1 MPRRCRLACTVLLVA
16 TAGLAAQSPLTSLFL
31 ANNNGANGF
40 TVFFDLTVNTP
51 VVLNQIDV
59 NLFTGSVAGT
69 IDVWTTPTTWVGHET
84 TTALW
89 TLAASGAV
97 TAQPMNTGSPVP
109 LSPVSL
115 AAGSYGIALV
125 HNGVAPAYSSG
136 QGISLVYA
144 NSQLTMVCGA
154 SAAGGL
160 GTPICCSPR
169 VCNASIHYSV
179 PGGTTAASLT
189 AYGDGCNRASRSFYE
204 LFGTAA
210 AFDLG
215 NSGLH
220 LGFTGAAYQVTAG
233 GTFVPPSAAATA
245 LSLGDDDE
253 TTVALA
259 SPLAFP
265 GGSTTSLQVC
275 SNGFVSA
282 GPGNGTSYQPDAA
295 QWLQSTAARWGDW
308 HDYDPTAGGA
318 VRSEQIGSVVYL
330 TWDGVYDFNGT
341 APNTW
346 QLQFDLA
353 TGDVTMVFAAMTLLG
368 GPHLVGFAAAGPSV
382 DLSSLDLSAAL
393 PLQTA
398 AADSLPL
405 HFAASA
411 RPLIGTNL
419 LLVTSAIPAST
430 FFGVDVFSFVSNNP
444 GVDLTSLG
452 MPGCSQYV
460 NFDVPVTFAVG
471 GANANLLLPVP
482 SISGLLGLHVF
493 AQSAGFCP
501 AANALGVVT
510 SNGLDLGIGDF

>member
-1 MPRRCRLACTVLLVA
+1 MRRRGLLCSVLFVGA
-16 TAGLAAQSPLTSLFL
+16 SLAAQSPLTSLFL

-40 TVFFDLTVNTP
+40 TVFFDLAVNTP
-51 VVLNQIDV
+51 VVVNQIDV

-69 IDVWTTPTTWVGHET
+69 IDVWTTPTTWVGHDT
-84 TTALW
+84 SPALW
-89 TLAASGAV
+89 TLAASGPV
-97 TAQPMNTGSPVP
+97 TAQPMNSPSPVP

-115 AAGSYGIALV
+115 AAGSYGVALV
-125 HNGVAPAYSSG
+125 HNGVAPAYTSG
-136 QGISLVYA
+136 PGVNLVYA

-179 PGGTTAASLT
+179 PGGTTAASLA

-204 LFGTAA
+204 LFGSAA
-210 AFDLG
+210 SFDLG
-215 NSGLH
+215 NSGVH
-220 LGFTGAAYQVTAG
+220 LAFTGASYQVSAG

-245 LSLGDDDE
+245 LSLGDDSE

-265 GGSTTSLQVC
+265 GGSTTALQVC

-282 GPGNGTSYQPDAA
+282 GPGNGTAYDPDAA
-295 QWLQSTAARWGDW
+295 AWLQSTAARWGDW
-308 HDYDPTAGGA
+308 HDYDPTAAGA

-330 TWDGVYDFNGT
+330 TWDGVYDFNGI

-353 TGDVTMVFAAMTLLG
+353 TGDVTMVFASMALLG

-382 DLSSLDLSAAL
+382 DLNSIDLSAAL

-398 AADSLPL
+398 TADSLPL
-405 HFAASA
+405 HLAASA
-411 RPLIGTNL
+411 RPLLGTNL
-419 LLVTSAIPAST
+419 LLVTSAIPAGT
-430 FFGVDVFSFVSNNP
+430 FLGLDVFSFVSQSP
-444 GVDLTSLG
+444 GVDLSPFG
-452 MPGCSQYV
+452 MPGCAQYV
-460 NFDVPVTFAVG
+460 NFDVPVTFPVG
-471 GANANLLLPVP
+471 GSTASLLLSVP

-493 AQSAGFCP
+493 AQSAGFCS
-501 AANALGVVT
+501 AANALGAVT